1 MSVSKVSNVSNVSNV
16 SSAPSTVNAI
26 EETKNLEEFSPN
38 YEFVN
43 TREMTI
49 KDFFNTLFVQFGH
62 YRATQRIPRLDGLN
76 ETQRKILWAAI
87 KKKYKNKEKLT
98 DVMSDVNKISN
109 YHHGPASL
117 ANVLNNLI
125 APYKNGL
132 AFLRPDGAF
141 GSRSTRSAAAERYTQ
156 TRNNQF
162 LELMFPEEDI
172 TATHGYRS
180 IDGKPAEPLT
190 LYPILPLGIIN
201 GQSQTSVGFATELL
215 PRDPKVILDLFVGIL
230 KGTVTSIPGHLTPKW
245 PLCECNVN
253 LTGPNSWETRGVV
266 KKGNKGKKKFIE
278 ILEVPHNWDG
288 SKLVSV
294 LDALQDSGDI
304 ESFIDATNGDKF
316 STIIYSSKFYDLPE
330 ETIVEKLG
338 LTSTVKES
346 FVYINMDSRFITDC
360 KTIAS
365 YINYFIQERIKIYE
379 ARRTYRL
386 AKCIFDLNKTVAVI
400 NYINEV
406 IAGRIEIRNKSEE
419 EVIKQLEAYP
429 DTYSFKPMSK
439 TFVYLDPAL
448 AAYSKVDLNYD
459 YLFDF
464 TVRNFTPKRIEVLQ
478 ERWKKIHAEYI
489 AIESK
494 TAAGIWLEDLE
505 EFDKIMLKYGWNK

>member
-1 MSVSKVSNVSNVSNV
+1 M
-16 SSAPSTVNAI
+16 SAPIEDSTEI
-26 EETKNLEEFSPN
+26 QKTNLEEFMPN
-38 YEFVN
+38 YEFIK

-49 KDFFNTLFVQFGH
+49 KDFFNTIFVQFGH
-62 YRATQRIPRLDGLN
+62 YRATQRIPRIDGLN
-76 ETQRKILWAAI
+76 ETQRKILWAAS
-87 KKKYKNKEKLT
+87 KKKYKSKEKLT

-132 AFLRPDGAF
+132 AFLRPDGSF
-141 GSRSTRSAAAERYTQ
+141 GSRSTRAAAAERYTQ

-172 TATHGYRS
+172 IATHSYRS

-201 GQSQTSVGFATELL
+201 GQSQTAVGFATELL
-215 PRDPKVILDLFVGIL
+215 PRDPKVILDLFIGIL
-230 KGTVTSIPGHLTPKW
+230 KGTVTSLPGHIAPKW
-245 PLCECNVN
+245 PLCDCTVN
-253 LTGPNSWETRGVV
+253 LTGPNTWETRGKVR
-266 KKGNKGKKKFIE
+266 KGNKGKKKFIE

-294 LDALQDSGDI
+294 LESLQEIGTID
-304 ESFIDATNGDKF
+304 SFIDATNENKF
-316 STIIYSSKFYDLPE
+316 SAFVYSSKLQDLPE
-330 ETIVEKLG
+330 ETIIDKLG
-338 LTSTVKES
+338 LTSSAKES

-365 YINYFIQERIKIYE
+365 YINYFIHERIKIYE
-379 ARRTYRL
+379 ARRLYIME
-386 AKCIFDLNKTVAVI
+386 KCVFDLNKTVAVI

-419 EVIKQLEAYP
+419 EVIKQLEGYP
-429 DTYSFKPMSK
+429 ENYGFKPMSK
-439 TFVYLDPAL
+439 TFVYLDPKVAIF
-448 AAYSKVDLNYD
+448 SKDNKNYD

-464 TVRNFTPKRIEVLQ
+464 QVRNFTPKKIAQLQ
-478 ERWKKIHAEYI
+478 EKYNSIYQEYQI
-489 AIESK
+489 IEK
-494 TAAGIWLEDLE
+494 RTAAVLWLEDLE
-505 EFDKIMLKYGWNK
+505 KFDNIMQKYGWNK